1 MKGERR
7 NTQDLLIA
15 GPASCH
21 LWQSLGAWAA
31 ALTLSKAKA
40 GGGSL
45 GDGDECEERHPAPG
59 PHPCPSQA
67 TVLHGCSLSSEW
79 GSALPRSQQG
89 RSRTHTHRGQACSH
103 SPTARVAVLTR
114 CPHWPPP
121 WSPSSPFPWR
131 ETKALWEIHHL
142 KLEVPGPLEE
152 PQPRTE
158 GSRAPSLEQVPSEGQ
173 QAGQGLEICL
183 PRGMGGGAQP
193 PLTADSLRSSL
204 LHHLAEPRTHKRAGV
219 STSRAEHPGALPGGQ
234 AGQEWE
240 HNPHHCTDTWGRG
253 TQASFFREETSACVE
268 TIQAGLPRPR
278 LRPPCARLCLSLWFF
293 PLNGGSW

>member
-1 MKGERR
+1 MEMNVR
-7 NTQDLLIA
+7 N
-15 GPASCH
+15 G
-21 LWQSLGAWAA
+21 
-31 ALTLSKAKA
+31 
-40 GGGSL
+40 
-45 GDGDECEERHPAPG
+45 HPAPG

-89 RSRTHTHRGQACSH
+89 RSRTHTHRGQAHSH
-103 SPTARVAVLTR
+103 SPTTRVAVLTR

-121 WSPSSPFPWR
+121 WFPSSPFPWR

-142 KLEVPGPLEE
+142 KLEVPGLLEE

-183 PRGMGGGAQP
+183 TRGMGGGAQP
-193 PLTADSLRSSL
+193 PLTADSLRSSF
-204 LHHLAEPRTHKRAGV
+204 LHRLAEPRTHKRAGV

-234 AGQEWE
+234 AGQGAQPPPL
-240 HNPHHCTDTWGRG
+240 HRHVGQRNSGQLLPGRN
-253 TQASFFREETSACVE
+253 
-268 TIQAGLPRPR
+268 
-278 LRPPCARLCLSLWFF
+278 LSLRGDNPSRSPQAEAAAALCP
-293 PLNGGSW
+293 PLSQSLVFSFKWRFLVSEKVSLPLKRRRPGSTGYVGHSKNPEKEEWMYSVE